1 MSNKDNIPEL
11 NANRSTEMRIR
22 PFRGGGAVW
31 VPLGILGQDLE
42 NRAAH
47 TQPTSYETL
56 EFPPPPFSD
65 LAAKKSNPF
74 SGYLITSYIRTP
86 TKNKVYLFIA
96 FSDRNNLINRFL

>member
-47 TQPTSYETL
+47 TQPTSYETM
-56 EFPPPPFSD
+56 
-65 LAAKKSNPF
+65 
-74 SGYLITSYIRTP
+74 
-86 TKNKVYLFIA
+86 
-96 FSDRNNLINRFL
+96 